1 MAKAPPSIKIT
12 LLGNPGVDKTK
23 IISRYIDDVYEENNT
38 PNIGANYSEKIIN
51 KNGKEY
57 ELNIWDTSGQE
68 KFHAL
73 GKHFYKDAYIIILV
87 YDITSQESLEHL
99 KTIWY
104 PDLLKYGEK
113 YTILAV
119 VGNKSELFEGDNL
132 ADENYAKD
140 FAKEIGATFHLVS
153 AKSGEGINKLF
164 DTVVDRFLSPEFQI
178 KYEEMMKL
186 KGNTHVLKE
195 DNNNIKDKGDK
206 NGKKKCY

>member
-1 MAKAPPSIKIT
+1 MAKATSIKIT

-23 IISRYIDDVYEENNT
+23 IISRYIDDVYEENNS

-73 GKHFYKDAYIIILV
+73 GKHFYKDAYIILLV

-119 VGNKSELFEGDNL
+119 VGNKTELFEGDNL

-164 DTVVDRFLSPEFQI
+164 DTVVDRFLSPEFDK

-186 KGNTHVLKE
+186 KEETKILKE
-195 DNNNIKDKGDK
+195 DNNNKDGRKV
-206 NGKKKCY
+206 KKKCY

>member
-164 DTVVDRFLSPEFQI
+164 DTVVDRFLSPEFDK

-186 KGNTHVLKE
+186 KEETKILKE
-195 DNNNIKDKGDK
+195 DNNNKDGRKV
-206 NGKKKCY
+206 KKKCY